1 MHQGV
6 VTDLE
11 VTLISITEGETK
23 AWYIFV
29 DLGRSR
35 REFLKLLAIAT
46 SKKYFIGSGEGK
58 FFGTNAVSV
67 QVCAL
72 H

>member
-11 VTLISITEGETK
+11 VTLISITEGEMK

-29 DLGRSR
+29 DLRRSR
-35 REFLKLLAIAT
+35 REFLKLLAQKIL
-46 SKKYFIGSGEGK
+46 YWFR
-58 FFGTNAVSV
+58 
-67 QVCAL
+67 
-72 H
+72 

>member
-1 MHQGV
+1 MRQGF

-11 VTLISITEGETK
+11 VTLISITEEEMK

-35 REFLKLLAIAT
+35 RKFLRLFVIAT
-46 SKKYFIGSGEGK
+46 SKKYLIGSGEGK
-58 FFGTNAVSV
+58 FFWYKCSF
-67 QVCAL
+67 CSDMCL
-72 H
+72 C